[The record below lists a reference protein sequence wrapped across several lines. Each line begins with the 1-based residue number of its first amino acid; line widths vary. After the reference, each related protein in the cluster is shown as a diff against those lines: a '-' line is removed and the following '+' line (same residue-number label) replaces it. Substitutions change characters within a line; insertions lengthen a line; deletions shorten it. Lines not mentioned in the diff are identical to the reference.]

1 MQRWFLA
8 NSFAS
13 HPPPHTNPFQ
23 FHGFCLQN
31 ACCIQPLLPSV
42 WPPSWPG
49 SPWIPASVLP
59 PLRPDL
65 YGSGA
70 GFQKG
75 CHRWS
80 LSSCFTPAILGMK
93 STLFHPCPWANMTL
107 ALQVPG
113 TAPHPFP
120 PTLHSTLQPCP
131 LRSLNKPRGQPS
143 GLGLAVPSVI
153 PGSARGQLLSTFWLC
168 SGDFPQS
175 SVPRPRPRG
184 SLSYHPLFSS
194 QHVPQLGIILCAVC
208 WPVRCKF
215 YKGNSLNYLGHHH
228 VPQPAGG
235 YGYMGEW
242 LAGWRGGWRA
252 G

>member
-1 MQRWFLA
+1 MG
-8 NSFAS
+8 FAS
-13 HPPPHTNPFQ
+13 KMHAASNHFFPLSGHHP
-23 FHGFCLQN
+23 GRGL
-31 ACCIQPLLPSV
+31 
-42 WPPSWPG
+42 PG
-49 SPWIPASVLP
+49 SLHQSCPTSTPRFIRQRSWLSKGMLPLVTLHLLHSSYTGDEIHTLP
-59 PLRPDL
+59 PLPTGQHDL
-65 YGSGA
+65 G
-70 GFQKG
+70 
-75 CHRWS
+75 
-80 LSSCFTPAILGMK
+80 PAR
-93 STLFHPCPWANMTL
+93 
-107 ALQVPG
+107 PG

-143 GLGLAVPSVI
+143 GLGLAGPSVI
-153 PGSARGQLLSTFWLC
+153 PRLC
-168 SGDFPQS
+168 SWPAPLNLLALAQGISHRAASPTPAQGLTILSPILFP
-175 SVPRPRPRG
+175 
-184 SLSYHPLFSS
+184 S

-208 WPVRCKF
+208 WPMRCKF